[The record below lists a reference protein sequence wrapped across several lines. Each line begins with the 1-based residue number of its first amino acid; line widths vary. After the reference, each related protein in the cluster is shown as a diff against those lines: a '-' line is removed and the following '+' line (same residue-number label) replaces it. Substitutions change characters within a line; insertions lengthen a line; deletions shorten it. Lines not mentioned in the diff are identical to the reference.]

1 MSRYTGPKARV
12 NRRLGALI
20 YESNGASKGLERRPN
35 PPGMHLRGK
44 RPSNYGAALYEK
56 KKIKHYYGLGEKQL
70 RRYFDKASSLKG
82 NTGEQMLLLCE
93 RRLDNV
99 IRRVGLAKTRCQA
112 RQGVAHG
119 HFLVN
124 GQRVDRPSFEVRAGD
139 VITVRNKPGIRSL
152 YQSIMALGVEGTN
165 IEWVSFDSENLTA
178 AVQGDPGPADISLPV
193 DANTVIE
200 FMSR

>member
-1 MSRYTGPKARV
+1 MARYTGPKARI

-20 YESNGASKGLERRPN
+20 YESNGASRGLERRPN
-35 PPGMHLRGK
+35 PPGMHTRGR
-44 RPSNYGAALYEK
+44 RPSNYGAALMEK

-70 RRYFDKASSLKG
+70 RRYFDKATHQKG
-82 NTGEQMLLLCE
+82 NTGEQLLLLCE

-119 HFLVN
+119 HFRVN
-124 GQRVDRPSFEVRAGD
+124 GTKVDRPSFQVRPGD
-139 VITVRNKPGIRSL
+139 VITLRNRPGIRNL
-152 YQSIMALGVEGTN
+152 YQAIMAHGVDGAGL
-165 IEWVSFDSENLTA
+165 EWVALDNETITA
-178 AVQGDPGPADISLPV
+178 TVQGAPAASDISLPV